1 MESLDMDKPL
11 GTVSTVLV
19 TIRFFDDAAVA
30 RLQARGHHVIRAA
43 DIAYDEL
50 DTAITPG
57 IEHALATSQAW
68 ILGTAP
74 VTHALLER
82 FPHLQVIA
90 RRGVGYDNIDVSA
103 VKAHGRLLTNTPG
116 GGEPAVADHA
126 LALMLT
132 VAKRVAESHQRMQR
146 GDWNAI
152 VGTEMYGKTVGLIG
166 LGRIGRMVAKRLQ
179 GFDANIL
186 VFDPFLEPAA
196 ARDAG
201 VTACSL
207 EEVLK
212 QSDFIS
218 LHAPLTPDTRQLI
231 NAHTLALMKRE
242 VILVNTSRGEL
253 IDEVALLSALQSG
266 ALGGAGLDVFLG
278 EKDRSARAIAEQ
290 LLALPNVVGTPHT
303 AASTRDSLNRA
314 NFTAAD
320 CVAAALEGQAVPP
333 HCIVADGRVQEIV

>member
-1 MESLDMDKPL
+1 MQRSS
-11 GTVSTVLV
+11 GTALTVLV
-19 TIRFFDDAAVA
+19 TIRFFDEAAVA
-30 RLQARGHHVIRAA
+30 RLEARGFRVIRAT

-50 DTAITPG
+50 DTAISPG
-57 IEHALATSQAW
+57 IEKALANAQAW
-68 ILGTAP
+68 ILGTPP
-74 VTHALLER
+74 VTHELLER

-90 RRGVGYDNIDVSA
+90 RRGVGYDTIDVSA
-103 VKAHGRLLTNTPG
+103 IKAHGRLLTNTPG

-152 VGTEMYGKTVGLIG
+152 VGTELYGKTVGLIG

-179 GFDANIL
+179 GFDVRVL
-186 VFDPFLEPAA
+186 VSDPFLDPAA
-196 ARDAG
+196 AQAAG

-207 EEVLK
+207 EDLLK
-212 QSDFIS
+212 SSDFIS
-218 LHAPLTPDTRQLI
+218 LHAPLTPQTRQLI
-231 NAHTLALMKRE
+231 NAQTLALMKRDA
-242 VILVNTSRGEL
+242 ILVNTSRGEL
-253 IDEVALLSALQSG
+253 IDEVALLKALQSS

-303 AASTRDSLNRA
+303 AASTRDSLTRA
-314 NFTAAD
+314 NFAATD
-320 CVAAALEGQAVPP
+320 CVAAALEGREVPA
-333 HCIVADGRVQEIV
+333 HCIVADGRVQEPA

>member
-1 MESLDMDKPL
+1 MDKPL
-11 GTVSTVLV
+11 GTASTVLV

-30 RLQARGHHVIRAA
+30 RLEARGHHVIRAA

-103 VKAHGRLLTNTPG
+103 VKTHGRLLTNTPG

-166 LGRIGRMVAKRLQ
+166 FGRIGRMVAKRLQ
-179 GFDANIL
+179 GFDANVI
-186 VFDPFLEPAA
+186 VSDPFLSPADA
-196 ARDAG
+196 KAAG
-201 VTACSL
+201 VTVCSL
-207 EEVLK
+207 DEVLH

-231 NAHTLALMKRE
+231 NTKTLAMMKRG

-253 IDEVALLSALQSG
+253 IDEAALLQALQSG
-266 ALGGAGLDVFLG
+266 ALGGSGLDVFLG
-278 EKDRSARAIAEQ
+278 EKDYTARALAAQ
-290 LLALPNVVGTPHT
+290 LLSLPNVVGTPHT
-303 AASTRDSLNRA
+303 AASTSDSLKRA
-314 NFTAAD
+314 SFLAAD
-320 CVAAALEGQAVPP
+320 CVSAALLGQTVPAQ
-333 HCIVADGRVQEIV
+333 CVVADGRVAEVA